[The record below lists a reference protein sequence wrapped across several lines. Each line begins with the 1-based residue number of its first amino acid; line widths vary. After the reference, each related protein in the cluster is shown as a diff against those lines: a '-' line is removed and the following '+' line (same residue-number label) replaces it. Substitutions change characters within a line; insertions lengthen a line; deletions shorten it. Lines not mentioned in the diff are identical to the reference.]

1 MTLVP
6 NRIYRF
12 NLIPIK
18 LPMAL
23 FTKLEQKFTI
33 HMETQRILN
42 SKNSLEKNG
51 AGGLKLPDFRLILQS
66 YSHQDG
72 VVLTQK

>member
-1 MTLVP
+1 
-6 NRIYRF
+6 
-12 NLIPIK
+12 
-18 LPMAL
+18 
-23 FTKLEQKFTI
+23 
-33 HMETQRILN
+33 METQKIPN
-42 SKNSLEKNG
+42 NESSLEKNG